1 MNRLVAVAVI
11 LLGTAVPAQQPTDAA
26 QFELK
31 AGAQTLDVVEGKP
44 FTFTTP
50 KGERVEL
57 VLARKAEQTFVDE
70 GLQFRYPQEMRVTR
84 EVEDGTVT
92 LTVEA
97 TNSVLAVLQLFPE
110 GAPAATVRQELE
122 RGILQEFAARGGVA
136 KKQEGTEVSRKFGK
150 RELKGVRYDITMAGE
165 SFEIEVYALVH
176 QKRVLGVVLQN
187 FVEDRALAVKW
198 FGTILG
204 SLR

>member
-1 MNRLVAVAVI
+1 MNRLVAVTLF
-11 LLGTAVPAQQPTDAA
+11 LLGMAAFAQPSTGAE

-31 AGAQTLDVVEGKP
+31 AGGKTYDIVEGKP
-44 FTFTTP
+44 FSFTTP

-57 VLARKAEQTFVDE
+57 VFGRKAEQSYAEE
-70 GLQFRYPQEMRVTR
+70 GIQFLYPREMRVSR
-84 EVEDGTVT
+84 EVDEGTVT

-97 TNSVLAVLQLFPE
+97 TNSVLAILQLFPE
-110 GAPAATVRQELE
+110 GTPQALVKQELGK
-122 RGILQEFAARGGVA
+122 GILQEFGSRGGVP
-136 KKQEGTEVSRKFGK
+136 KKREGTEVSRKFGK

-165 SFEIEVYALVH
+165 TFEIEVFALLH

-187 FVEDRALAVKW
+187 FVEDHAVAEKW

-204 SLR
+204 SLK

>member
-1 MNRLVAVAVI
+1 MNRLVAVALV
-11 LLGTAVPAQQPTDAA
+11 LLGTGVSAQQSTDAV

-57 VLARKAEQTFVDE
+57 VLARKAEQSYVED
-70 GLQFRYPQEMRVTR
+70 GLQFRYPREMRVTR

-97 TNSVLAVLQLFPE
+97 TNSVLAILQLFPE
-110 GAPAATVRQELE
+110 GAPAAMVRQELE

-136 KKQEGTEVSRKFGK
+136 KKKEGTEVSRKFGK

-165 SFEIEVYALVH
+165 SFEIEVFALAH

-187 FVEDRALAVKW
+187 FVEDRAVAERW
-198 FGTILG
+198 FGMILG
-204 SLR
+204 SIR